1 MQLTNDDISNML
13 LLQVL
18 NTKDLYRDV
27 FAAFIIGISN
37 EKLNKADWNLNT
49 YFPGGIIISPGN
61 YVQTMH
67 ID

>member
-37 EKLNKADWNLNT
+37 EKLNKAN
-49 YFPGGIIISPGN
+49 
-61 YVQTMH
+61 
-67 ID
+67 